1 MSKKVWIIFIAACV
15 LILGGLVYY
24 SNSNKLDVS
33 QYKNMS
39 IIKADDQNGNI
50 GDHVTGNQDSPVM
63 LVEYGDYQCPG
74 CGQVFPTTKE
84 ISEQYKDQISF
95 VFRNFPLSSM
105 HPNARA
111 AAAASEAAGLQGKY
125 WEMHNSLYENQQN
138 WQSASAQDRTDLFVG
153 YATQLGLDG
162 DQLKKDMA
170 STQVSQKIDFDMA
183 VGKQAG
189 VHATP
194 TFYLNGEEID
204 GDVWNDIDAFKDAIN
219 AELKKHNIDLPKDTA
234 KADK

>member
-1 MSKKVWIIFIAACV
+1 MSKKAWIIFIAACV

-33 QYKNMS
+33 GYKNMS
-39 IIKADDQNGNI
+39 VIKANDQDGNI
-50 GDHVTGNQDSPVM
+50 GDHVFGKADSPVL

-74 CGQVFPTTKE
+74 CGQVYPTVKE
-84 ISEQYKDQISF
+84 ISEQYKDQIGF

-111 AAAASEAAGLQGKY
+111 AAAAAEAGGLQGKY
-125 WEMHNSLYENQQN
+125 WEMHNIIYENQSG
-138 WQSASAQDRTDLFVG
+138 WQSVSAQDRTDLFVG
-153 YATQLGLDG
+153 YGTQLGLDG

-183 VGKQAG
+183 IGKQAG

-194 TFYLNGEEID
+194 TFYLNGQEIE
-204 GDVWNDIDAFKDAIN
+204 GDVWNDADAFKDAIN
-219 AELKKHNIDLPKDTA
+219 AELKKHNIELPKE
-234 KADK
+234 DK